1 MTTINFGSTVSLAQ
15 AASLT
20 LACGSNIRPLF
31 VGEPGIGKSSMMG
44 MFEKQLGD
52 AYNYA
57 YVDCSNLDLGDVAM
71 PVVDHPTKTTRYY
84 PNARFK
90 LHEGKPVVI
99 MLDEFGKAP
108 QPVQNMLHPMLES
121 RNPRLGDVML
131 PEGSI
136 VFLTSNMSSDG
147 VGDNI
152 KAHTLNRV
160 TRVQIAK
167 PDAESWMQWAIE
179 NGVSPVVLAWVR
191 QFSHCMASYMDGD
204 QNENPY
210 IYNPKKFQTSYVS
223 PRSLELASRI
233 VSKRDQFD
241 SDTLIAALRGT
252 IGESAAR
259 DMEAFIAYQDELPT
273 RDSIIANPLGAPVP
287 TSAGATI
294 VLVFGLIASASRDN
308 ITAFMQYVGRL
319 ESEWQAV
326 FGIHLARSPSKQSVA
341 FGCKAFTNWA
351 RENQDILG

>member
-1 MTTINFGSTVSLAQ
+1 MSTINFGSTLTLDQ
-15 AASLT
+15 AAKLT
-20 LACGSNIRPLF
+20 LACGPTIRPLF

-44 MFEKQLGD
+44 FFESQLGD

-71 PVVDHPTKTTRYY
+71 PVVDHATKTTRYY

-121 RNPRLGDVML
+121 RNPRLGDVSL

-136 VFLTSNMSSDG
+136 VFLTSNMSSDS

-160 TRVQIAK
+160 TRVQVSK
-167 PDAESWMQWAIE
+167 PDAESWLHWAMDA
-179 NGVSPVVLAWVR
+179 GVHPVVMAWVR
-191 QFSHCMASYMDGD
+191 QFPHCMASYMDGD

-233 VSKRDQFD
+233 VWQREQFD

-252 IGESAAR
+252 IGESGAR

-273 RDSIIANPLGAPVP
+273 RETVIANPMGAPLP
-287 TSAGATI
+287 TSAGATV
-294 VLVFGLIASASRDN
+294 VLVFGLIASTTKDN
-308 ITAFMQYVGRL
+308 MTQFMQYVGRL

-326 FGIHLARSPSKQSVA
+326 FGINLARSNKQGVA
-341 FGCKAFTNWA
+341 FSNKAFTNWA

>member
-1 MTTINFGSTVSLAQ
+1 MSVINFGSTLTLNQ
-15 AASLT
+15 AAKLT

-44 MFEKQLGD
+44 FFEQQLGD
-52 AYNYA
+52 TYNYA

-71 PVVDHPTKTTRYY
+71 PVVDHATKTTRYY

-90 LHEGKPVVI
+90 LHEGKPVII

-121 RNPRLGDVML
+121 RNPRLGDVLL

-160 TRVQIAK
+160 TRVQVAK
-167 PDAESWMQWAIE
+167 PSAEEWMHWAVDA
-179 NGVSPVVLAWVR
+179 GVHPVVLAWVR

-204 QNENPY
+204 QDENPY

-233 VSKRDQFD
+233 VWKRDQFD

-252 IGESAAR
+252 IGEAGAR

-273 RDSIIANPLGAPVP
+273 RQTIIANPLGAPVP

-294 VLVFGLIASASRDN
+294 VLVFGLIASTAKDN
-308 ITAFMQYVGRL
+308 ISQFMKYVGRL
-319 ESEWQAV
+319 DAEWQAV
-326 FGIHLARSPSKQSVA
+326 FGINLARSNKQSIA
-341 FGCKAFTNWA
+341 FQCREFTDWA
-351 RENQDILG
+351 RENQDLLG

>member
-1 MTTINFGSTVSLAQ
+1 MANINFGSTLTLAQ
-15 AASLT
+15 AAKLT
-20 LACGSNIRPLF
+20 LACGSAIRLLF

-44 MFEKQLGD
+44 HFEKHFGD

-71 PVVDHPTKTTRYY
+71 PVVDHATKTTKYY

-90 LHEGKPVVI
+90 LTEGKPVII

-147 VGDNI
+147 IGDNI

-160 TRVQIAK
+160 TRVQVSK
-167 PDAESWMQWAIE
+167 PTAEEWMHWAVDA
-179 NGVSPVVLAWVR
+179 GVHPVVLAWVR
-191 QFSHCMASYMDGD
+191 QFPHCLASYMDGD

-210 IYNPKKFQTSYVS
+210 IYNPRHFQLSYVS

-233 VSKRDQFD
+233 VYQREHFD
-241 SDTLIAALRGT
+241 SDTLVAALKGT
-252 IGESAAR
+252 IGEAAAR
-259 DMEAFIAYQDELPT
+259 DMDAFIAYQDELPARST
-273 RDSIIANPLGAPVP
+273 ITTNPTGAPLP
-287 TSAGATI
+287 TSVGATV
-294 VLVFGLIASASRDN
+294 VLIFGLLASTTKDN
-308 ITAFMQYVGRL
+308 IAAFMQYVSRL
-319 ESEWQAV
+319 EPEWQAV
-326 FGIHLARSPSKQSVA
+326 FGIQLARNPTKQAIA
-341 FGCKAFTNWA
+341 FKCREFTDWA

>member
-1 MTTINFGSTVSLAQ
+1 MSVINFGSTVTLAQ
-15 AASLT
+15 AAKLT
-20 LACGSNIRPLF
+20 LACGSSIRALF

-44 MFEKQLGD
+44 TFEKVLGD

-71 PVVDHPTKTTRYY
+71 PVVDHTTKTTRYY
-84 PNARFK
+84 PNARFQ
-90 LHEGKPVVI
+90 LHGGKPVVI

-121 RNPRLGDVML
+121 RNPRLGDVPL

-160 TRVQIAK
+160 TRVQVAK
-167 PDAESWMQWAIE
+167 PSAEDWMHWAVDA
-179 NGVSPVVLAWVR
+179 GVHPVVLAWVR
-191 QFSHCMASYMDGD
+191 QFPHCMASYMDGD
-204 QNENPY
+204 QDENPY

-233 VSKRDQFD
+233 VWQKDQFD

-252 IGESAAR
+252 IGDSGAR

-273 RDSIIANPLGAPVP
+273 RQTIISNPMGAPVP
-287 TSAGATI
+287 ASAGATI
-294 VLVFGLIASASRDN
+294 VLVFGLIASTTKEN
-308 ITAFMQYVGRL
+308 IAPFMQYVRRL
-319 ESEWQAV
+319 DAEWQAV
-326 FGIHLARSPSKQSVA
+326 FGINLARSSKQGIA
-341 FGCKAFTNWA
+341 FQCKAFTDWA
-351 RENQDILG
+351 RDNQDLLG